1 MLKNVNEARL
11 LSWYPPQPQY
21 DCQLVPVVSFCLPIT
36 YCVQLCPLPRSPH
49 REEDVLSSFA
59 HCWTNKIW
67 IGILRV
73 KGSWANGKL
82 ELCLCRLPC
91 GWPLCLLMCR
101 VCRIGLA
108 AQGCRQRS
116 GLSLFP
122 LTWQFMSFP
131 VNALVSF
138 FCFIATNTSS
148 YRRVCFKSIFQL
160 LWVEGF
166 CSSLAK
172 ATPFSFVPYTKQ
184 MRISTPWVL
193 WKLRLSFV
201 EFQFLDSYW
210 VWREGRRQCCYS
222 TPDSDLSVRYCSP
235 ASGLNTGYGSLAS
248 KAKGLR
254 HRVLFKRN
262 VHADSQWCVENR
274 FCRLDRFLRM
284 TVA

>member
-1 MLKNVNEARL
+1 MNWDTE
-11 LSWYPPQPQY
+11 
-21 DCQLVPVVSFCLPIT
+21 
-36 YCVQLCPLPRSPH
+36 
-49 REEDVLSSFA
+49 
-59 HCWTNKIW
+59 
-67 IGILRV
+67 RV
-73 KGSWANGKL
+73 KGICENGKR
-82 ELCLCRLPC
+82 ELCLCRVPC
-91 GWPLCLLMCR
+91 CWPLCLLMCR

-122 LTWQFMSFP
+122 LTWHFTSFP

-138 FCFIATNTSS
+138 FCFIVTNTSS
-148 YRRVCFKSIFQL
+148 YRGVCFKSIFQF
-160 LWVEGF
+160 LWVRDF
-166 CSSLAK
+166 VHLWLKQPLSRLFL
-172 ATPFSFVPYTKQ
+172 TPSRV
-184 MRISTPWVL
+184 RISAPWVL

-210 VWREGRRQCCYS
+210 VWSEGKRQCCYS

-274 FCRLDRFLRM
+274 FCRHDQFLRM